1 MTYIICSSYAI
12 DFKANFIL
20 NFFQFMIFLDRL
32 GKAMQMD
39 EISQEIGLDL
49 QTESL
54 LVRAEQLARLETDKL
69 VDKVKSAIDI
79 MYFRCRSHVANVFSF
94 VLCFFVV
101 QIVCAY
107 RTSQYL
113 CSSYT
118 TLPRIRR
125 ERSFHE
131 LPCLKEVSPR
141 REQSALER
149 NFTEFSGILLRRHS
163 FRSSIGGSL
172 T

>member
-1 MTYIICSSYAI
+1 
-12 DFKANFIL
+12 
-20 NFFQFMIFLDRL
+20 
-32 GKAMQMD
+32 MQMD

-69 VDKVKSAIDI
+69 VDKVKGTIDI
-79 MYFRCRSHVANVFSF
+79 TSCRCHCHVANVFSF

-113 CSSYT
+113 YSSYT

-149 NFTEFSGILLRRHS
+149 NFTKSSNILFVDIHFVSPSWSILNVEKEGRFSFLYSFLDFPIYFAAELNAGRALLA
-163 FRSSIGGSL
+163 I
-172 T
+172 

>member
-1 MTYIICSSYAI
+1 VT
-12 DFKANFIL
+12 
-20 NFFQFMIFLDRL
+20 FLDRL
-32 GKAMQMD
+32 SKAMQMD

-69 VDKVKSAIDI
+69 VDKVKGTIDI
-79 MYFRCRSHVANVFSF
+79 TSCRCHCHVANVFSF

-113 CSSYT
+113 YSSYT

-149 NFTEFSGILLRRHS
+149 NFTESSNILFVDIHFVSPSWSILNVERERGVLFIPLFLPRFSDILY
-163 FRSSIGGSL
+163 G
-172 T
+172 

>member
-1 MTYIICSSYAI
+1 MV
-12 DFKANFIL
+12 
-20 NFFQFMIFLDRL
+20 FLDRL

-49 QTESL
+49 LTESL

-69 VDKVKSAIDI
+69 VDKVKGTIDI
-79 MYFRCRSHVANVFSF
+79 TSFRCHRHIANVFSF
-94 VLCFFVV
+94 VLLFLCRANRVLT
-101 QIVCAY
+101 APP
-107 RTSQYL
+107 QYL

-131 LPCLKEVSPR
+131 LPLKEVSLR

-149 NFTEFSGILLRRHS
+149 SFRAFSGILFVDVHFVPSVEYL
-163 FRSSIGGSL
+163 
-172 T
+172 

>member
-1 MTYIICSSYAI
+1 
-12 DFKANFIL
+12 
-20 NFFQFMIFLDRL
+20 
-32 GKAMQMD
+32 MQMD

-49 QTESL
+49 HTESL

-69 VDKVKSAIDI
+69 VDKVKDTINITS
-79 MYFRCRSHVANVFSF
+79 FRYRCHVANVFSF

-131 LPCLKEVSPR
+131 LPCLKEVSPPPAR
-141 REQSALER
+141 AKRLREKLHR
-149 NFTEFSGILLRRHS
+149 ILRHPLRRHS
-163 FRSSIGGSL
+163 FRSSIVEYP
-172 T
+172 